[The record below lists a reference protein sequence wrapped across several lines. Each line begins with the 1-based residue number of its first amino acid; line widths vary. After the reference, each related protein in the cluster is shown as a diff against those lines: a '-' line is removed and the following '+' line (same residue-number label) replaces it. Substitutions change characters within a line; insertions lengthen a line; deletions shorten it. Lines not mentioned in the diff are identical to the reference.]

1 MPEESCCWIKAGG
14 GGSNKRGAGSGVG
27 KERREIQR
35 GRRMKRNMW
44 QCVWRGKREGV
55 GTRKSQTARDVR
67 GFQDTMRM

>member
-1 MPEESCCWIKAGG
+1 
-14 GGSNKRGAGSGVG
+14 VG